1 MHKCLICHQVLISF
15 SFTSIF
21 LEGPKAF
28 SYGSFVVALRIR
40 EGSSIVMEVIRTVFI
55 IIFIL

>member
-1 MHKCLICHQVLISF
+1 MRKCLICHQVLISF

-40 EGSSIVMEVIRTVFI
+40 IVMEVIRTVFI